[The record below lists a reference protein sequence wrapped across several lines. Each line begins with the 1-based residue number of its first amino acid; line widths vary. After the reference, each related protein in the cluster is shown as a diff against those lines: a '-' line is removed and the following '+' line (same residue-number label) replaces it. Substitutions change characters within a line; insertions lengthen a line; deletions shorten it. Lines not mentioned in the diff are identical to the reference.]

1 MAILSTYYLV
11 TSLNE
16 CIDSANAHRLP
27 SNEMVVCDLTA
38 GTATII
44 HILCIIKSNGMLL
57 YKARCR
63 SLLGRI
69 AVHSAVRALS
79 TCSCIQPCRL
89 IFVQCSMSPGAVV
102 SGSAVQRL
110 APALG

>member
-1 MAILSTYYLV
+1 MLSLSCPSLTCARVADVPMALLSTYYLV

-16 CIDSANAHRLP
+16 CIGSANAHRLP

-57 YKARCR
+57 YKARRR
-63 SLLGRI
+63 SRT
-69 AVHSAVRALS
+69 R
-79 TCSCIQPCRL
+79 
-89 IFVQCSMSPGAVV
+89 QCV
-102 SGSAVQRL
+102 L
-110 APALG
+110 